1 MVERRSGARRRVTL
15 TIPLYIDG
23 ELYEALHLLSIKLN
37 KSISKV
43 VEEIVD
49 HHDLTVPINAE
60 SVEILLLEHPMVKQ
74 AVEML
79 RSEPDD
85 CAIAV
90 GSRSNRVSSS

>member
-1 MVERRSGARRRVTL
+1 MAEVRSSARRRVIL
-15 TIPLYIDG
+15 TIPLYIDN
-23 ELYEALHLLSIKLN
+23 ELYEALYLLSIKLN

-43 VEEIVD
+43 VEEIVVD
-49 HHDLTVPINAE
+49 HDLTVPINAE
-60 SVEILLLEHPMVKQ
+60 SVEVLLLRHPMIKQ

-90 GSRSNRVSSS
+90 GSSRVSSS

>member
-1 MVERRSGARRRVTL
+1 MVEIRSGARRRVTL
-15 TIPLYIDG
+15 TIPLYIDA
-23 ELYEALHLLSIKLN
+23 ELYEALYLLSIQLN

-49 HHDLTVPINAE
+49 HVTIPVNAE
-60 SVEILLLEHPMVKQ
+60 NVEVLLLEHPMVRR

-85 CAIAV
+85 CAIAI
-90 GSRSNRVSSS
+90 GSNRVASS